1 MAIGL
6 SMAATAMVARRVGEK
21 NPEGA
26 AKAGAQ
32 ATLLC
37 FGISIV
43 IGVVG
48 FFMAEDLLRLMGADP
63 RVIEMGHT
71 YTRTMLTGNIVVM
84 LLFQLVFLYNF
95 IVSLFRGQK
104 AGNNP
109 WRANTLEWTTSSPPP
124 HGNWAEMPTV
134 YRGPYEYSVPGRA
147 EDFWP
152 QNEK

>member
-1 MAIGL
+1 MMNDTLGKIHFWGTIIPFNFIFIPMFILGMYGEHRRIFDYTNFPELATPGL
-6 SMAATAMVARRVGEK
+6 
-21 NPEGA
+21 
-26 AKAGAQ
+26 Q
-32 ATLLC
+32 A
-37 FGISIV
+37 
-43 IGVVG
+43 
-48 FFMAEDLLRLMGADP
+48 LRITCTVSL
-63 RVIEMGHT
+63 
-71 YTRTMLTGNIVVM
+71 VVM
-84 LLFQLVFLYNF
+84 LLFQFVFLYNF